1 MTDHPNSENAAVV
14 VIKRNTPIEGV
25 LEGIEKLGGITKF
38 INEGDQ
44 VFIKFNLNLPYGF
57 PTNTNFN
64 ILKVLIK
71 SCKKAGADKI
81 YLGSFPVKGVSI
93 NTISKLLD
101 LNSYF
106 ENLGAELVFLDNS
119 NYYDQKGIKSDQLKE
134 IKKNSFSTIE
144 VNNKEIKIPNIILN
158 SDKLIIVNQVNVEPL
173 FKCTLSILNS
183 YSLIPN
189 RYQQIEKNAREGKD
203 YLYLDQYKQDLI
215 TNIIDIFTIKKPNL
229 VINDLFYLM
238 DGAGPYIY
246 EDSKLKTTELVIVGN
261 DAIAVDLITLRLMN
275 IDMVDNKLILEAH
288 NKRVGMSDI
297 SKINIIGENL
307 DNFKI
312 NVKFCAS
319 ELENIKVNNF
329 SVNSGRYCSGCFKYA
344 YHFLNFIKTHMVKD
358 TKYNPNNSFLIGE
371 NPLDPENSNNIILFG
386 DCCIN
391 STKNRSFRKIL
402 RNTQKNVPKESKG
415 KLYRKSK
422 SAHRRKAKEVLNKNI
437 LELPGCPPDIF
448 DSLKLLLDYFGRK
461 NAPNL
466 RVINELFKSWRFYEV
481 KERLEVWEAL

>member
-1 MTDHPNSENAAVV
+1 MIDHPNLESAEVA

-64 ILKVLIK
+64 VLKVLIK

-81 YLGSFPVKGVSI
+81 YLGSFPVKGVPI

-101 LNSYF
+101 INSYI
-106 ENLGAELVFLDNS
+106 ENFGAELVFLDNS
-119 NYYDQKGIKSDQLKE
+119 NYYDQKGLKPNHLKE
-134 IKKNSFSTIE
+134 IKENSFSTLN
-144 VNNKEIKIPNIILN
+144 VNNKEVKVPNIILN

-183 YSLIPN
+183 YSIIPN
-189 RYQQIEKNAREGKD
+189 KYQEIEKSVREGKD
-203 YLYLDQYKQDLI
+203 YLFLDQYKQDLI
-215 TNIIDIFTIKKPNL
+215 SNIIDVFTIKKPDL

-238 DGAGPYIY
+238 EEAGPYIY
-246 EDSKLKTTELVIVGN
+246 KDSKLKTTGLVIVGS
-261 DAIAVDLITLRLMN
+261 DAIAVDLITLWLMN
-275 IDMVDNKLILEAH
+275 IDMIDSKLILEAH

-297 SKINIIGENL
+297 SKINIVGEKL
-307 DNFKI
+307 ENFKI
-312 NVKFCAS
+312 NVNFCAS
-319 ELENIKVNNF
+319 KLESIKINNF
-329 SVNSGRYCSGCFKYA
+329 SVKSGRYCSGCFKYA
-344 YHFLNFIKTHMVKD
+344 YHLLNIIKTHMVKD
-358 TKYNPNNSFLIGE
+358 LKYNPFNSFLFGE

-391 STKNRSFRKIL
+391 STKNYSFRKIIKKTHE
-402 RNTQKNVPKESKG
+402 NISKESTR
-415 KLYRKSK
+415 KLYKKSK
-422 SAHRRKAKEVLNKNI
+422 SSQKRKTKEILNKNI

-448 DSLKLLLDYFGRK
+448 DSLKLLLDYFGEK

-466 RVINELFKSWRFYEV
+466 RIINELLKSWRLYEV
-481 KERLEVWEAL
+481 KEKLEIWEAL